1 MKTICIICEGAY
13 PYIVGGVSSWVH
25 EIITSNPEYNFK
37 ILCIIPN
44 KEFAQ
49 LKYELPK
56 NVIGVEN
63 IILNPEID
71 FSVIQVL
78 KNKFMESKDREEAVK
93 ELLTFNKVITSE
105 ALEIVEKIFEKN
117 IGKPLEVILSKDYW
131 NALVENYEKNYS
143 GRNFNIY
150 YWTYRNIVLNLILI
164 GQNKIPEADIYH
176 PVATGYAGYVAALA
190 AHRKMGRV
198 VLTEH
203 GIYPREREEEIIIAK
218 WIDKE
223 FKSIWIEYFY
233 YLSKLAYEY
242 SDVIISLFE
251 YNRQAQIENGA
262 DEKKTMVIP
271 NGIDGEVYN
280 KIQREKR
287 SGFNV
292 GSVLRVVPIKD
303 VKMMIKGFKLLTQ
316 RVEDTKLWIIGPYE
330 EDRDYYEECLQLVKD
345 LDLEDKVVFTGR
357 VDVKEYYK
365 FLDVMILS
373 SISEGQP
380 LSILEAMAAGIPV
393 ISTDVGNCREVIKG
407 WKDIGEAG
415 SVIPPTSYTALG
427 EELIKYA
434 YNPERIREYGEN
446 GKRIVLEKYKK
457 SYYINKYK
465 EIYRELG
472 ERKWQE

>member
-1 MKTICIICEGAY
+1 MKTVCIICEGAY

-37 ILCIIPN
+37 VLCIIPN

-56 NVIGVEN
+56 NVVSVDN

-71 FSVIQVL
+71 FSIFQVL
-78 KNKFMESKDREEAVK
+78 KNKFMESKEREEAVR
-93 ELLTFNKVITSE
+93 ELLTFNKIITSK

-117 IGKPLEVILSKDYW
+117 IGKPLEVILSRDYW

-150 YWTYRNIVLNLILI
+150 YWTYRNIILNLILI
-164 GQNKIPEADIYH
+164 GQSKIPEADIYH

-242 SDVIISLFE
+242 SDIIISLFE

-262 DEKKTMVIP
+262 DEKKTVVIP
-271 NGIDGEVYN
+271 NGIDGEIYS

-330 EDRDYYEECLQLVKD
+330 EDREYYEECLQLVKD
-345 LDLEDKVVFTGR
+345 LGIEDKVVFTGR

-365 FLDVMILS
+365 FLDVQS
-373 SISEGQP
+373 F
-380 LSILEAMAAGIPV
+380 
-393 ISTDVGNCREVIKG
+393 K
-407 WKDIGEAG
+407 
-415 SVIPPTSYTALG
+415 
-427 EELIKYA
+427 
-434 YNPERIREYGEN
+434 
-446 GKRIVLEKYKK
+446 
-457 SYYINKYK
+457 
-465 EIYRELG
+465 
-472 ERKWQE
+472 